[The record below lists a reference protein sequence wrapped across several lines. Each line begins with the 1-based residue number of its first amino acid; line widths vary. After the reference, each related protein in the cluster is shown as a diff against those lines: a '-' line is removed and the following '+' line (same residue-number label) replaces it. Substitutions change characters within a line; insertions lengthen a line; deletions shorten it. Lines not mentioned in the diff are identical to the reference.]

1 MVILWPRRP
10 LIDWSVEFAIH
21 LKWSEEWAVDSTWSH
36 CVLLSRAS
44 RCVLRRINWDQF
56 TSLNRTM
63 YYHHPVSCDWF
74 CKKKYAAGIL
84 LHKYKI
90 NFLAEIRNMWKRAFF
105 LLKMPRIDPAQLLRT
120 LSQLLSPQGGI
131 KSAEEVKQIYFRILV
146 I

>member
-10 LIDWSVEFAIH
+10 LIGWSVEFAIH

-74 CKKKYAAGIL
+74 CKKKNML
-84 LHKYKI
+84 LGSCCTNTKLTFLQRYGTCEKGHFFCLRCHVSTPPSCFGLSV
-90 NFLAEIRNMWKRAFF
+90 NFC
-105 LLKMPRIDPAQLLRT
+105 LLKAGSNLLKRWN
-120 LSQLLSPQGGI
+120 
-131 KSAEEVKQIYFRILV
+131 KFILV